1 VNKLSVSKRTL
12 GSALVIAGI
21 ALGMVSPAQAVS
33 PITLA
38 DIYNPAKIL
47 RIDFTLPAPSVTSL
61 NNQQTL
67 KVYVPGKLK
76 ITSGSKTSGDLD
88 ISLHL
93 KGSTSLF
100 TLDQTPSFK
109 VKFKKNGGAG
119 YLGLRKLTLNAMTQ
133 DGSKVHEFAAYS
145 LFNAV
150 GLPAEKTGWAHI
162 YVNGVDKG
170 LYVNVETPDEVFIQK
185 RFKDITQHIYEGIWS
200 QDLTYG
206 NDDGDA
212 NTGSFLVDY
221 GWKTTP
227 NKSDL
232 AKLFD
237 YTSDINQASW
247 YKNLPSVFDRAALIK
262 FLAVENFIGHWD
274 GYSGPDINNYFLR
287 SNTRNKFTFIPWG
300 TDQTFGANNQ
310 TAVVGD
316 DFNMSMLSD
325 TSIHPWTTNAM
336 QRGQL
341 YVQCINYKTC
351 RTEYLKDLKSI
362 SATVTSMKLTTRI
375 SAAIKL
381 INPIADVQFGTT
393 QQQLT
398 NLHTEQAQTLRW
410 IVSRQAQVATLLKQN
425 GIK

>member
-1 VNKLSVSKRTL
+1 VYKLSVSKRTL
-12 GSALVIAGI
+12 GSALAIAGLT
-21 ALGMVSPAQAVS
+21 LGFISPAQAVA
-33 PITLA
+33 PITLT

-67 KVYVPGKLK
+67 KVYVPGKLN
-76 ITSGSKTSGDLD
+76 ISSGAKTSGDLD
-88 ISLHL
+88 IDLHL

-133 DGSKVHEFAAYS
+133 DGSKVHEFAAYA
-145 LFNAV
+145 LFNAM
-150 GLPAEKTGWAHI
+150 GLPAEKTGWAHV

-200 QDLTYG
+200 QDLRYG
-206 NDDGDA
+206 NDSGDA
-212 NTGSFLVDY
+212 TSGSFLVDY
-221 GWKTTP
+221 GWKATP
-227 NKSDL
+227 NKNDL
-232 AKLFD
+232 GKLFD
-237 YTSDINQASW
+237 YTNSWDPADW
-247 YKNLPSVFDRAALIK
+247 YKSLPGAFDRTALIK

-310 TAVVGD
+310 TEVVGD
-316 DFNMSMLSD
+316 DFNMNMLSE
-325 TSIHPWTTNAM
+325 TSIHPWSSRPM
-336 QRGQL
+336 RRGQL
-341 YVQCINYKTC
+341 YTQCINYKPC
-351 RTEYLKDLKSI
+351 RTEYLKDLKAI
-362 SATVTSMKLTTRI
+362 SAKVTSMKLTAKI
-375 SAAIKL
+375 SAAIKV
-381 INPIADVQFGTT
+381 INPVADVQFGTT
-393 QQQLT
+393 MQQLT